1 MNYVKE
7 ERETMKKIIV
17 MVLTVLTVIGTGLTS
32 LAATDS
38 AQGNLPTTGS
48 AGAVFR
54 AGGNTAQNGSKGR
67 VFRPTDKTES
77 ANTSSNGNVYRP
89 GGNSGYIGPSGSGKV
104 YRPGGATDGSYAKNK
119 NRTEAEQGM
128 VWIPKTGTK
137 YHRIKECSN
146 MINPS
151 QISKEEAVK
160 RGYTPCNDCYN

>member
-54 AGGNTAQNGSKGR
+54 AGGNTAQNGSKGVVFRPYGTSPDRGSSGR
-67 VFRPTDKTES
+67 VFRPKNAPITSKS
-77 ANTSSNGNVYRP
+77 LVSRKSSGQSSNTSNEKYYVAQYAKEKNGKTVYHNHLCGNINIKNAKEITIEDINNGN
-89 GGNSGYIGPSGSGKV
+89 YILCETC
-104 YRPGGATDGSYAKNK
+104 A
-119 NRTEAEQGM
+119 GM
-128 VWIPKTGTK
+128 
-137 YHRIKECSN
+137 H
-146 MINPS
+146 
-151 QISKEEAVK
+151 
-160 RGYTPCNDCYN
+160 

>member
-77 ANTSSNGNVYRP
+77 ANTSSNGSVYRP

-104 YRPGGATDGSYAKNK
+104 YRPGGATDGSYNDMVYIAYDSEYKRDGKYIYHTNPACGGDLKKVPRSSLSSKYTHCNK
-119 NRTEAEQGM
+119 PQ
-128 VWIPKTGTK
+128 
-137 YHRIKECSN
+137 
-146 MINPS
+146 
-151 QISKEEAVK
+151 
-160 RGYTPCNDCYN
+160 CN

>member
-1 MNYVKE
+1 
-7 ERETMKKIIV
+7 

-48 AGAVFR
+48 TGAVFR

-77 ANTSSNGNVYRP
+77 AKTSSNGNVYRP

-104 YRPGGATDGSYAKNK
+104 YRPKNAPITSKSLVSRKSSGQSSNTSNEKYYVAQYAKEK
-119 NRTEAEQGM
+119 NGKTVYHNHACGNININNAKEITIEDINNGNYVLCETCAGM
-128 VWIPKTGTK
+128 
-137 YHRIKECSN
+137 R
-146 MINPS
+146 
-151 QISKEEAVK
+151 
-160 RGYTPCNDCYN
+160 

>member
-17 MVLTVLTVIGTGLTS
+17 MVLTVLTVIGTGLTT

-104 YRPGGATDGSYAKNK
+104 YKPSVSNK
-119 NRTEAEQGM
+119 RFILNTN
-128 VWIPKTGTK
+128 TGK
-137 YHRIKECSN
+137 YHSQGCRELSKMNEEHKKEIDENEAKQYSPCAVC
-146 MINPS
+146 NP
-151 QISKEEAVK
+151 K
-160 RGYTPCNDCYN
+160 